1 MPRRKALIL
10 GLLLAL
16 SWPAAHLAYTVADGL
31 HDAGESADAAVVL
44 GSRVNPDG
52 TLSARLE
59 QRLRCGLGL
68 YRAHRVPKIIVS
80 GGLGREG
87 YFEGDKMRDYL
98 QQHGVPAAAIIT
110 DNHGN
115 NTLAT
120 VRNVLHMR
128 DSLRFNKLLIVSQY
142 FHLTR
147 TKKLFRQ
154 HHFPAVSSVSP
165 RYFELRDAYAL
176 PREFIAYYAE

>member
-1 MPRRKALIL
+1 MPPRYYIRTGLALL
-10 GLLLAL
+10 L
-16 SWPAAHLAYTVADGL
+16 SWPALHLAYTIADGM
-31 HDAGESADAAVVL
+31 HDAGETADAAVVL
-44 GSRVNPDG
+44 GSKVNPDG

-68 YRAHRVPKIIVS
+68 YRAHRVPTLIVS

-98 QQHGVPAAAIIT
+98 RQHGVPAAAIIT
-110 DNHGN
+110 DNHGD

-120 VRNVLHMR
+120 VRNVLQMR
-128 DSLRFNKLLIVSQY
+128 DSLRFHKLLIVSQY

-147 TKKLFRQ
+147 TKKLFHQ
-154 HHFPAVSSVSP
+154 NHFSAVSGVSP
-165 RYFELRDAYAL
+165 RYFELRDLYAL